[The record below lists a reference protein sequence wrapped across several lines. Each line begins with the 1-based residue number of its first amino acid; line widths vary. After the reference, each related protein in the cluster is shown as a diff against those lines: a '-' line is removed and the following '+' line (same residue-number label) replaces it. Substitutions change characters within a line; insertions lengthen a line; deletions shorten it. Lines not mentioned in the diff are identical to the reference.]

1 VKKAALSGFLRPA
14 PLEPDRG
21 RWDSSHIRY
30 KRGLTCLALAM
41 TLVGLA
47 GAAPMASGAVP
58 PNFEDTLVT
67 QVSGPTAL
75 AFTPDGRLLITSHF
89 GQLRVYKN
97 GALQS
102 TPAIDLSSKI
112 CSDQERGLLGV
123 AVDPDFASNRRIYL
137 YYTFKKSSDCPV
149 NNATTPASSGS
160 PVNRV
165 SRFVLPDSNV
175 IDPASEQVL
184 IDNIPSPGA
193 IHNAGDLQFGKDG
206 KLYVSVGDGGCD
218 YAGDSGCGSANNA
231 ARDRHVLLG
240 KILRISTS
248 GGIPSGNPYQGSD
261 SARCN
266 LTGRTTAGKWC
277 QETFASGLRNPFRIA
292 FDPNVPYTRFYINDV
307 GQNFWEEVNL
317 GKAGADYG
325 WNVRE
330 GHCARGS
337 ATNCGAPPAGMT
349 NPIHDYPHSS
359 GCEAITGG
367 AFVPDGIWPSAYFG
381 GYLYGDFTCGKIQLL
396 KGTSVSDFVTGL
408 GNQSAVVLA
417 FGPHGSSRALYY
429 TTYNLGG
436 LIRRVAFTGPANRSP
451 VADASASPTSGA
463 TVPLTV
469 AFNGSGSS
477 DPDGDALTYDWNFGD
492 NSPHATTAN
501 PAHTYTVPGTYTAR
515 LTVRDPS
522 GATGTDTVRI
532 DAGNTAP
539 VPTIQLPSPSKLFRV
554 GEGLTLRGSATDQQD
569 GTLPDSRLS
578 WRMILHHNT
587 HTHPFLAPT
596 SGNNI
601 AFTAP
606 APEDL
611 AATTTN
617 YLEIFLT
624 ATDSKGLSRTI
635 AQDLRPHLV
644 DVNFNTQPSGLE
656 LEVNGTTITAP
667 RRITSWEGYELQVD
681 APFQQDDSGKW
692 WSFTSWSDGGA
703 ASHSITTGSTTASY
717 TATFQEAQCGSGT
730 GSAIVLLAVGLVIG
744 TGTCRRRPRR
754 R

>member
-1 VKKAALSGFLRPA
+1 LRA
-14 PLEPDRG
+14 
-21 RWDSSHIRY
+21 
-30 KRGLTCLALAM
+30 CLAVAVM
-41 TLVGLA
+41 LVGWA
-47 GAAPMASGAVP
+47 GSATIARGAVP
-58 PNFEDTLVT
+58 AGFEDALVT
-67 QVSGPTAL
+67 QVSGPTAI
-75 AFTPDGRLLITSHF
+75 AFTPDARLLITSHF
-89 GQLRVYKN
+89 GSLRVYKN
-97 GALQS
+97 GALLS

-112 CSDQERGLLGV
+112 CSDMERGLLGV
-123 AVDPDFASNRRIYL
+123 AVDPEFASNHRIYL
-137 YYTFKKSSDCPV
+137 YYTFKKSGSCPV
-149 NNATTPASSGS
+149 NNASTPASSSS

-165 SRFVLPDSNV
+165 SRFTLPDTNV
-175 IDPASEQVL
+175 IAPASEQVL
-184 IDNIPSPGA
+184 IDNIPSPAG

-218 YAGDSGCGSANNA
+218 YAGDSGCGSLNDA

-248 GGIPSGNPYQGSD
+248 GGIPSGNPYQGTD

-307 GQNFWEEVNL
+307 GQNTWEEVNL
-317 GKAGADYG
+317 GKGGADYG

-337 ATNCGAPPAGMT
+337 TTNCGSPPAGMT
-349 NPIHDYPHSS
+349 NPLYDYPHSS
-359 GCEAITGG
+359 GCTAITGG
-367 AFVPDGIWPSAYFG
+367 AFVPDGIWPAAYFG
-381 GYLYGDFTCGKIQLL
+381 GYLFGDFVCGKIQML
-396 KGTSVSDFVTGL
+396 KDTSVSDFVTDL
-408 GNQSAVVLA
+408 GFQSAVVMA
-417 FGPHGSSRALYY
+417 FGPYGSSRALYY
-429 TTYNLGG
+429 TTYNVGG
-436 LIRRVAFTGPANRSP
+436 QIRRVAFTGPANRTP
-451 VADASASPTSGA
+451 VAVASASPTSGA

-477 DPDGDALTYDWNFGD
+477 DPDGDVLAYDWNFGD
-492 NSPHATTAN
+492 GSAHATAVS
-501 PAHTYTVPGTYTAR
+501 PSHTYTTAGTYTAR

-532 DAGNTAP
+532 DAGNTPP
-539 VPTIQLPSPSKLFRV
+539 VPTISLPSPTKRFRV
-554 GEGLTLRGSATDQQD
+554 GENLTLRGSATDQQD
-569 GTLPDSRLS
+569 GTLADSALS

-587 HTHPFLAPT
+587 HTHPFLPPT

-601 AFTAP
+601 NFTAP

-644 DVNFNTQPSGLE
+644 AVDFSTLPSGLK

-667 RRITSWEGYELQVD
+667 RRITSWEGYQLQVN
-681 APFQQDDSGKW
+681 APFQQDSSGKW
-692 WSFTSWSDGGA
+692 WSFSSWSDGGA
-703 ASHSITTGSTTASY
+703 ASHTITTGSTAASY
-717 TATFQEAQCGSGT
+717 TATFEESQCGSGMGT
-730 GSAIVLLAVGLVIG
+730 SILLLTVGMVFVG
-744 TGTCRRRPRR
+744 YRRRPRR
-754 R
+754 RR

>member
-1 VKKAALSGFLRPA
+1 
-14 PLEPDRG
+14 
-21 RWDSSHIRY
+21 
-30 KRGLTCLALAM
+30 M
-41 TLVGLA
+41 TLMGSA
-47 GAAPMASGAVP
+47 GAASTARGAVP
-58 PNFEDTLVT
+58 PEFEDTLVT

-89 GQLRVYKN
+89 GPLRVYKN
-97 GALQS
+97 GALVS
-102 TPAIDLSSKI
+102 APAIDLSSKV
-112 CSDQERGLLGV
+112 CSDHERGLLGV
-123 AVDPDFASNRRIYL
+123 AVDPQFASNRRIYL
-137 YYTFKKSSDCPV
+137 YYTFNKSGSCPV
-149 NNATTPASSGS
+149 NDASSPASASS

-165 SRFVLPDSNV
+165 SQFILPDSNV
-175 IDPASEQVL
+175 IAPSSEQVL
-184 IDNIPSPGA
+184 IDNIPSPAG

-218 YAGDSGCGSANNA
+218 YAGNSGCGSLNDA

-248 GGIPSGNPYQGSD
+248 GGIPSGNPYQGAD

-292 FDPNVPYTRFYINDV
+292 FDPNVPYTRFFINDV
-307 GQNFWEEVNL
+307 GQNTWEEINL
-317 GKAGADYG
+317 GKGGADYG

-337 ATNCGAPPAGMT
+337 TTNCGSPPAGMT
-349 NPIHDYPHSS
+349 NPLYDYPHSS
-359 GCEAITGG
+359 GCAAVTGG

-381 GYLYGDFTCGKIQLL
+381 GYLFGDFVCGKIQKLT
-396 KGTSVSDFVTGL
+396 GTSASDFVTGL

-417 FGPHGSSRALYY
+417 FGPHGSTRALYY

-436 LIRRVAFTGPANRSP
+436 LIRRVAFTGPANRNP
-451 VADASASPTSGA
+451 VAVASATPTFGA
-463 TVPLTV
+463 SAPLTV
-469 AFNGSGSS
+469 AFDGSGSS
-477 DPDGDALTYDWNFGD
+477 DPDGDSLTYDWNFGD
-492 NSPHATTAN
+492 GTAHATTAR
-501 PAHTYTVPGTYTAR
+501 PTHVYSTAGTYTAR
-515 LTVRDPS
+515 LTVRDPR

-532 DAGNTAP
+532 DVGNTPP
-539 VPTIQLPSPSKLFRV
+539 VPTIALPSTTKRFRV
-554 GEGLTLRGSATDQQD
+554 GERITLRGSATDQQD
-569 GTLPDSRLS
+569 GTLPDSALS

-587 HTHPFLAPT
+587 HTHPFLPPT
-596 SGNNI
+596 PGNNI
-601 AFTAP
+601 DFTAP

-611 AATTTN
+611 AATTTS
-617 YLEIFLT
+617 YLQIFLT

-644 DVNFNTQPSGLE
+644 DVSFGTQPSGLE

-667 RRITSWEGYELQVD
+667 RTITSWEGYELQVA
-681 APFQQDDSGKW
+681 APFQQDGSGRW

-703 ASHSITTGSTTASY
+703 ASHRITTGSTAASY
-717 TATFQEAQCGSGT
+717 TATFQESQCGSGM
-730 GSAIVLLAVGLVIG
+730 GSAIILLAVGMVIG
-744 TGTCRRRPRR
+744 TYRRRPRR